1 MKGQGMQTFVV
12 PQLAPAI
19 GPYCH
24 AVRSGNLLFI
34 SGQVPV
40 NPQGD
45 VVGSTMAEQTEQTLS
60 NLESVL
66 SYCGLKW
73 KNIIK
78 TNVYISNI
86 EAFGEM
92 NTVYAQK
99 FGTHKPARACVEVAR
114 LAKDMM
120 VEIEAVA
127 EYV

>member
-1 MKGQGMQTFVV
+1 MQTFVT

-24 AVRSGNLLFI
+24 AVRTGSLLFI

-40 NPQGD
+40 NRRGE
-45 VVGSTMAEQTEQTLS
+45 VVGATMAEQTEQTLN
-60 NLESVL
+60 NLEAVL
-66 SYCGLKW
+66 VHCGLQW
-73 KNIIK
+73 KDVVK
-78 TNVYISNI
+78 TTVYISKM

-92 NTVYAQK
+92 NAVYAQK
-99 FGTHKPARACVEVAR
+99 FGDHKPARACVEVSR

-127 EYV
+127 EYA

>member
-1 MKGQGMQTFVV
+1 MQTFVV